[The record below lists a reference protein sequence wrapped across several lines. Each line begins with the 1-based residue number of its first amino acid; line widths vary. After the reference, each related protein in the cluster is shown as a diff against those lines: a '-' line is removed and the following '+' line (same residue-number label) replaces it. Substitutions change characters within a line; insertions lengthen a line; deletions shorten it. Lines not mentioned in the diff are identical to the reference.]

1 MTAARRRAAT
11 LTVASMLAAG
21 PALAGRACVDSPLDV
36 ATVERSMALAEHT
49 AASLDATGAQVVVVG
64 RAGQDLGRYG
74 LRWSHMAFA
83 YREAGG
89 ESGERATWRVVH
101 KLNECGAPVGEVY
114 RQGLGDFFLD
124 RMFRY
129 EAAIVVLSPEAQAKL
144 LPVLRDDQRVL
155 QWNTRAYSMVAYPWS
170 TRYQQSN
177 QWLLETLAGA
187 MDGHAGTRRQAQ
199 AWLQLRDYRPTTL
212 HIGPLTRLGAEVTKA
227 NIAFDDHP
235 NEKRFTDRIETAT
248 VDSALAWLPRSGIGS
263 DPIYV
268 R

>member
-1 MTAARRRAAT
+1 MSARWIAAAAIV
-11 LTVASMLAAG
+11 LLPGA
-21 PALAGRACVDSPLDV
+21 ALAGRACTDTPLDV
-36 ATVERSMALAEHT
+36 VTVTRSLALAQRT
-49 AASLDATGAQVVVVG
+49 AERLDASGASVAVLG
-64 RAGQDLGRYG
+64 RAGQDLGKYG

-83 YREAGG
+83 YRDGKGG
-89 ESGERATWRVVH
+89 DDARPAWRVVH
-101 KLNECGAPVGEVY
+101 KLNQCGAPVGEVY

-144 LPVLRDDQRVL
+144 LPVLLDDRRVL
-155 QWNTRAYSMVAYPWS
+155 QWSTRPYNMLAYPWS

-177 QWLLETLAGA
+177 QWVLETLAGA
-187 MDGHAGTRRQAQ
+187 MDGDAATRRQAQ

-212 HIGPLTRLGAEVTKA
+212 RLGPLERLGAEVSRA

-235 NEKRFTDRIETAT
+235 GEKRFSDRIETAT
-248 VDSALAWLPRSGIGS
+248 VDSALPWLARSGLG
-263 DPIYV
+263 DEPIYV